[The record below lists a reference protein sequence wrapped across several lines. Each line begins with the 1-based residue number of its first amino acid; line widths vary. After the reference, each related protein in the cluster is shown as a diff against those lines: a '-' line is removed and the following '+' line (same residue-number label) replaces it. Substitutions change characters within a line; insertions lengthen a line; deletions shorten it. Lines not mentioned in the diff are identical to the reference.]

1 MFKRVTF
8 TIMFLWKIRLSLL
21 LPPSC
26 YMIFLACAG
35 SAPRDTR
42 NVYPPGVD
50 STVVRNA
57 FLEADRLFVT
67 PNETEHAEK
76 DKEIGF
82 QQFKLYLS
90 LDSLNF
96 PEDTLQGKTLLRQKI
111 QILTINEGLKKEVL
125 EFIAVTKIDTALQIL
140 SREKMRILG
149 IANGYFENSYRQNPF
164 DIDLLIYYARTLTLL
179 GKSKGADPGGGN
191 GYFQKSEDIVN
202 QALSMDRGG
211 HDIYYYLAE
220 NYYAIKNWKKANEY
234 FRLALETMD
243 AFEFLPEDFFSE
255 SFEPFVNPSERYK
268 YLYKIGDTYVK
279 LYESDLAIQAF
290 DDARPFASSER
301 DGKRLEDYIRW
312 IDWADGNIHAREKFE
327 TAEILEG
334 EGRYREAAETYLEVI
349 DDTRNSAQ
357 RAYLESSWRLSKV
370 EVGFLMEDNDYLARH
385 GIRNV
390 GLNRLRGVVR
400 EIPKDSLGIPQDT
413 IYIAYFNDFAR
424 MLWNDAEKLNKVE
437 GDKHEARELFA
448 EGAVLHSDLQA
459 KNCLQM
465 TQFMQNARYEGL
477 LWALKTYSLR
487 RQLDGDEM
495 VVLDRFFKR
504 VTQKARYGVLSK
516 FFNEQFQFHL
526 RKVPPTMGIE
536 DEIMAYEY
544 LRSSYSYLDY
554 FLKENYGVRQDPML
568 LRTYSRLYRTKANQ
582 LSPGRLQEVED
593 RITDFYARQHRNRP
607 DEKRIFDD
615 WWKRLTQIRRSRDQS

>member
-1 MFKRVTF
+1 
-8 TIMFLWKIRLSLL
+8 
-21 LPPSC
+21 
-26 YMIFLACAG
+26 MIFLACAG
-35 SAPRDTR
+35 SAPRDSG
-42 NVYPPGVD
+42 NLYPPGVD

-57 FLEADRLFVT
+57 SVEADRLFVT
-67 PNETEHAEK
+67 PEDTERAK
-76 DKEIGF
+76 QDKEIGL
-82 QQFKLYLS
+82 QKFKLYLR
-90 LDSLNF
+90 LDSLSV
-96 PEDTLQGKTLLRQKI
+96 PEDTLEGKTLLQQQI
-111 QILTINEGLKKEVL
+111 QTLTINEKLKKEVL
-125 EFIAVTKIDTALQIL
+125 GFVAATKIDTALQIL
-140 SREKMRILG
+140 SKEKMKILSV
-149 IANGYFENSYRQNPF
+149 ANGYFENSYKENPF
-164 DIDLLIYYARTLTLL
+164 DIDLLILYARTLTLL
-179 GKSKGADPGGGN
+179 GQFTGTHPGGGN

-220 NYYAIKNWKKANEY
+220 NFSAIKNWEKANEN

-255 SFEPFVNPSERYK
+255 SFEPFVNPSERYE

-279 LYESDLAIQAF
+279 LYDSDPAIRAF
-290 DDARPFASSER
+290 EDARPFASSES

-312 IDWADGNIHAREKFE
+312 INWADGNILVREKFE
-327 TAEILEG
+327 AAEILESKG
-334 EGRYREAAETYLEVI
+334 QYREAAETYLEVI
-349 DDTRNSAQ
+349 DDTRNSAA
-357 RAYLESSWRLSKV
+357 RACLESSWRLSKV

-390 GLNRLRGVVR
+390 GLDRLRGVVR
-400 EIPKDSLGIPQDT
+400 EIPKDSLGVPLDT
-413 IYIAYFNDFAR
+413 AYIAYLNDFTR
-424 MLWNDAEKLNKVE
+424 MLWNEAEKLNKVE

-465 TQFMQNARYEGL
+465 TRFMQNARYEGL

-495 VVLDRFFKR
+495 VVLDRLVKR
-504 VTQKARYGVLSK
+504 VTQKARYGILSK

-526 RKVPPTMGIE
+526 RKVPPTMKIE

-554 FLKENYGVRQDPML
+554 FLRKNYGVKQDPTL
-568 LRTYSRLYRTKANQ
+568 LRTYERMYRTKARQ
-582 LSPGRLQEVED
+582 LSPERRQGVED
-593 RITDFYARQHRNRP
+593 KITTFYDRQHRNRP

-615 WWKRLTQIRRSRDQS
+615 WWKRLLQSRRSQGQSR